1 MKTKHSLAPM
11 RPLTARLLAG
21 ARRGTLVVA
30 AAAGLAACTSTVEQH
45 GHVLPERVVSELKP
59 GLVTRDGV
67 VALLGT
73 PSTVAP
79 FDDKVWY
86 YISED
91 LKTVAFL
98 RPDVVDRTVLVLR
111 FDDEGML
118 SDVSTLDA
126 DAGTEVAVVTRETPT
141 AGHELTFL
149 EQLLGNVGRFNSAP
163 SNGSVLPGP
172 GSGGTGPNGGR

>member
-1 MKTKHSLAPM
+1 MKTKHPLAQT
-11 RPLTARLLAG
+11 RPTTARLLAG
-21 ARRGTLVVA
+21 ARRGALLAAAVA
-30 AAAGLAACTSTVEQH
+30 ALAACTSTVEQH
-45 GHVLPERVVSELKP
+45 GHVLPERVISELRP

-111 FDDEGML
+111 FDDAGML

-149 EQLLGNVGRFNSAP
+149 EQLLGNVGRFNSPQTA
-163 SNGSVLPGP
+163 GALPGP
-172 GSGGTGPNGGR
+172 GGGTGPNGGR

>member
-1 MKTKHSLAPM
+1 MKTNPSLTTG
-11 RPLTARLLAG
+11 RFLARL
-21 ARRGTLVVA
+21 RGGLLTVGA
-30 AAAGLAACTSTVEQH
+30 AAALGACASNVEQH
-45 GHVLPERVVSELKP
+45 GHVLPERVISELKP

-111 FDDEGML
+111 FDEEGML
-118 SDVSTLDA
+118 SDVSSLDA
-126 DAGTEVAVVTRETPT
+126 DAGTEVAVVSRETPT

-149 EQLLGNVGRFNSAP
+149 EQLLGNVGRFNSPQTNSA
-163 SNGSVLPGP
+163 LPGP
-172 GSGGTGPNGGR
+172 GGGRTGPGGGL

>member
-1 MKTKHSLAPM
+1 VKTNHSLTTG
-11 RPLTARLLAG
+11 RFLTRARGALILAG
-21 ARRGTLVVA
+21 TAMA
-30 AAAGLAACTSTVEQH
+30 LAACTSTVEQH
-45 GHVLPERVVSELKP
+45 GHVLPERVISELKP

-111 FDDEGML
+111 FDDQGML
-118 SDVSTLDA
+118 SNVSTLDA
-126 DAGTEVAVVTRETPT
+126 EAGTEVAVVTRETPT

-149 EQLLGNVGRFNSAP
+149 EQLLGNVGRFNSPQPQGA
-163 SNGSVLPGP
+163 LPGP
-172 GSGGTGPNGGR
+172 GGGGTGPNGGR

>member
-1 MKTKHSLAPM
+1 MKTKHSLTTG
-11 RPLTARLLAG
+11 RFLGGARCALLA
-21 ARRGTLVVA
+21 AGTAIALS
-30 AAAGLAACTSTVEQH
+30 ACASTVEQH
-45 GHVLPERVVSELKP
+45 GHVLPERVISELKP
-59 GLVTRDGV
+59 GLVSRDGV

-118 SDVSTLDA
+118 STVSTLDA
-126 DAGTEVAVVTRETPT
+126 AAGTDVAVVTRETPT

-149 EQLLGNVGRFNSAP
+149 EQLLGNVGRFNSNP
-163 SNGSVLPGP
+163 SSGGGVLPGP

>member
-1 MKTKHSLAPM
+1 MSLSRATDGRI
-11 RPLTARLLAG
+11 RP
-21 ARRGTLVVA
+21 RRGIGLRHLALA
-30 AAAGLAACTSTVEQH
+30 AAAGTLLAACASTVEQH
-45 GHVLPERVVSELKP
+45 GHVLPERVVAELQP
-59 GLVTRDGV
+59 GLVSRDGV

-86 YISED
+86 YVGED
-91 LKTVAFL
+91 LRTVAFF
-98 RPDVVDRTVLVLR
+98 RPDVVQRTVLALR

-118 SDVSTLDA
+118 AAVSTLDA

-149 EQLLGNVGRFNSAP
+149 EQLLGNIGRFNAP
-163 SNGSVLPGP
+163 QAGALPGP
-172 GSGGTGPNGGR
+172 DGI

>member
-1 MKTKHSLAPM
+1 MKTKHSTAPT
-11 RPLTARLLAG
+11 RHLTARLLAG
-21 ARRGTLVVA
+21 ARRGALAAGAVA
-30 AAAGLAACTSTVEQH
+30 ALAACTSTVEQH

-59 GLVTRDGV
+59 GLVSRDGV

-98 RPDVVDRTVLVLR
+98 RPDVVDRKVLMLR
-111 FDDEGML
+111 FDEEGML
-118 SDVSTLDA
+118 NEVSTLDA
-126 DAGTEVAVVTRETPT
+126 DAGNQVAVVTRETPT

-149 EQLLGNVGRFNSAP
+149 EQLLGNVGRFNSPQNQGA
-163 SNGSVLPGP
+163 LPGP
-172 GSGGTGPNGGR
+172 GGGGTGPNGGL